1 MSSYSR
7 TGPMGFSSRSQ
18 GSLSGRAA
26 SGFLRSS
33 PGGSRYG
40 LASASLLLAPL
51 PGPELDPA
59 LHQLRSEEKEQLKGL
74 NNQFVSFIDKV
85 RSLEQQNKVLE
96 TQLKLLKEKD
106 QFKSSLG
113 QIMTRSSQ
121 NLKQQMEALSQ
132 DRGRLQAELGRMQEL
147 LEELKGR
154 YEDEINRRN
163 QLENEF
169 VMTKKDLDDLYL
181 RKVDVESKLG
191 SATDEIHCLKQLF
204 AEEVRE
210 LQAQVHNTQVTVE
223 IDNSRELEMNQ
234 VIDEVKA
241 QYQAVAAK
249 SRAEAEQ
256 WYKHKFEDMAAQA
269 RRHGEETKSVRGE
282 IAELSRYAQRLNAD
296 IEALKNQR
304 ASLEQAVE
312 LAEEQGEQA
321 LRSARETVQSLEEA
335 LKQAKQDMAR
345 KVREYQEL
353 MNLKL
358 ALDIEIATY
367 RKLLEGEESRMTS
380 PGLTP
385 QISAVDRLAARP
397 PPPAP
402 LPSPPAAASHKRAVL
417 IKTIETKDGKVLSE
431 SSHFS
436 EN

>member
-1 MSSYSR
+1 
-7 TGPMGFSSRSQ
+7 Q
-18 GSLSGRAA
+18 
-26 SGFLRSS
+26 
-33 PGGSRYG
+33 
-40 LASASLLLAPL
+40 
-51 PGPELDPA
+51 
-59 LHQLRSEEKEQLKGL
+59 
-74 NNQFVSFIDKV
+74 V

-106 QFKSSLG
+106 QFKSNLG

-132 DRGRLQAELGRMQEL
+132 DRGRLQAELGGMQEL

-181 RKVDVESKLG
+181 RKADVESKLG
-191 SATDEIHCLKQLF
+191 SATDAIHCLSPPPPPHCFPPQ
-204 AEEVRE
+204 EVRE

-296 IEALKNQR
+296 IEALKNQV
-304 ASLEQAVE
+304 SPPSGGPPQAV
-312 LAEEQGEQA
+312 G
-321 LRSARETVQSLEEA
+321 R
-335 LKQAKQDMAR
+335 
-345 KVREYQEL
+345 
-353 MNLKL
+353 
-358 ALDIEIATY
+358 
-367 RKLLEGEESRMTS
+367 G
-380 PGLTP
+380 
-385 QISAVDRLAARP
+385 
-397 PPPAP
+397 
-402 LPSPPAAASHKRAVL
+402 
-417 IKTIETKDGKVLSE
+417 
-431 SSHFS
+431 
-436 EN
+436 